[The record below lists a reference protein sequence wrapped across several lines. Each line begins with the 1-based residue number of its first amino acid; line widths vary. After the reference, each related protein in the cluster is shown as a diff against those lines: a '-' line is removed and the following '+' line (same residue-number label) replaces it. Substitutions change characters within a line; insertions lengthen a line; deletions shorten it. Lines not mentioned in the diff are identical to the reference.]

1 MSLAGFLASSAARGS
16 SSIPRK
22 NQTANGIAQR
32 IPSTPNGRNALWPG
46 SGAMLNSLSTL
57 NSPEK
62 AAIREKI
69 TMIAREIIATTIAN
83 LNATLDPVAFKAMK
97 TM

>member
-1 MSLAGFLASSAARGS
+1 M
-16 SSIPRK
+16 PRK

-32 IPSTPNGRNALWPG
+32 IPSIPNGKNALCPG

-57 NSPEK
+57 NKPEN